1 MWEKLQKVVEC
12 LFFFLYAS
20 DYLCNTDLAILDFA
34 WLGNK

>member
-12 LFFFLYAS
+12 LFFLYAS